1 MVSLGTASGTVFRIN
16 RGNQDIYQALP
27 LDTNIIGKDK
37 SNFLIKHSKNV
48 TLVPNANAE
57 DKGLKCPINTEE
69 KVVLNEVKVLSS
81 KFFKNNFDDAEVYLN
96 NTSVNIKNFPLDSFK
111 QWFNGDLGGHSVIYQ
126 FAELFFGEE

>member
-27 LDTNIIGKDK
+27 LDTNIIAKDK

-69 KVVLNEVKVLSS
+69 QVVLNEVKVLSS

-111 QWFNGDLGGHSVIYQ
+111 QWFNGDLGGKTSIK
-126 FAELFFGEE
+126 LLTKSIFGEE